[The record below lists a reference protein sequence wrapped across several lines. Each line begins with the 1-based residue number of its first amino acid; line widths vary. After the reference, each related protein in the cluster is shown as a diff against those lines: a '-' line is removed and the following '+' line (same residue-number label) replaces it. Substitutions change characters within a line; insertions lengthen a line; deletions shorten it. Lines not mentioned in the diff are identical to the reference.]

1 MVISWVSKG
10 NSKKKNGRFQWE
22 HQWRIA
28 LAMFDSPYIA
38 TKERRGVN
46 KKRGKWSTVSVS
58 SLVQSHKCGLN
69 LLYLKQFCPP
79 VIPMLVKSP

>member
-10 NSKKKNGRFQWE
+10 NSQKKMGGFSGNIYK
-22 HQWRIA
+22 WRIA
-28 LAMFDSPYIA
+28 LAMFDSRVSNKG
-38 TKERRGVN
+38 KEGSGQN
-46 KKRGKWSTVSVS
+46 RGKWSTMSVS
-58 SLVQSHKCGLN
+58 SFVQSHRCGLN